1 MIRMLRRTWR
11 RLLGSLP
18 FRKADHDLAEELEAH
33 IHLLAEENIRRGM
46 APQEA
51 YRQARIKFGNVE
63 SMKERYRDERG
74 LPFLDSTAQD
84 LRYAIRVLS
93 KNRGFATVAILSLA
107 IGIGANTAIFS
118 LVNGVLLRPL
128 DYPDPGRLF
137 AVREVQI
144 GASRGMGPVNPAHAL
159 AWADACPS
167 IEHVAVLRSSRGQ
180 LSAAGSDPATLPGA
194 RVTHNFFTLLGVTPL
209 LGRTFFAEEAQPGRD
224 RVIILSEALWR
235 ARFNADPSV
244 VGKPVLVDGVDHEV
258 IGVVRGSFWRSFGG
272 GIQNTPS
279 DGRYEL
285 FRPLGFSAEELARVS
300 GNYNYAALVRLKPGV
315 TAEQA
320 VAEMNVVQARF
331 PRGLMTPGGLEAML
345 IPLRELVTGRS
356 LGLWMLTAAVGAV
369 LLIVCFNLAN
379 LLLSRAASRSR
390 ETAVRSALGA
400 SRLRQ
405 FRQLLTESLVLAA
418 AGGVLGVV
426 FAVWSVQ
433 VLAGSGTVDLPRL
446 AEVRVDPMVMLF
458 AAGVTLLTSVV
469 FGVLPAWRLTRRDLN
484 HALRASGR
492 TITDTRGGLRLR
504 GGLIGLEV
512 SLSTALLIVA
522 ALLTASLDR
531 LLRVD
536 KGFDVEQVLT
546 FDLDTAGP
554 AYDKPVERGQ
564 FFARVVDKIEA
575 IPGVAAAGLI
585 TQLPL
590 EGNTW
595 NDPIYLI
602 EDGSR
607 SERHAVDNRFSSPG
621 YFQAMSINI
630 LHGRAFDESDRGRSV
645 AVLSVKAA
653 QLLWPGEVNPVGR
666 QFMGEDDVVK
676 TLVGVVADV
685 RASLHDNPPPHA
697 YYPYWQRVPGDVVMV
712 VRTSSGPDTMAAPI
726 RAALHSEDPNLPL
739 APIRAM
745 QDLVDG
751 AVQQRRFQSTL
762 VVVFAV
768 SALLVASL
776 GIYGVVSYS
785 VARRR
790 NEIGIRMALG
800 AKRSQL
806 LKLIVTQSMTPV
818 ALGTVAGIIAALLLG
833 RAIRGLL
840 FEVQPSDPAT
850 IAAVAVILLVV
861 GAMACVVPARR
872 ATRANTIDALR
883 LE

>member
-1 MIRMLRRTWR
+1 MIRLLRRAWH
-11 RLLGSLP
+11 RLLGSLS
-18 FRKADHDLAEELEAH
+18 FRTADSDLAEELESH
-33 IHLLAEENIRRGM
+33 IQLLADEYVRRGM

-63 SMKERYRDERG
+63 SMKERYRDQRG
-74 LPFLDSTAQD
+74 LPFLDTTAQD
-84 LRYAIRVLS
+84 LRYTVRVLS

-128 DYPDPGRLF
+128 DYPDPDRLF

-144 GASRGMGPVNPAHAL
+144 GASRGMSPVNPAHAL
-159 AWADACPS
+159 AWAEACPS
-167 IEHVAVLRSSRGQ
+167 VEHVAVLRSSRGQ
-180 LSAAGSDPATLPGA
+180 LSAAGADPATIPGA
-194 RVTHNFFTLLGVTPL
+194 RVTHNFFTLLGVQPL
-209 LGRTFFAEEAQPGRD
+209 LGRTFLAEDEQPGRD
-224 RVIILSEALWR
+224 RVIVLSESLWR
-235 ARFNADPSV
+235 ARFNADPGV
-244 VGKPVLVDGVDHEV
+244 IGRPVLVDGVDHEV
-258 IGVVRGSFWRSFGG
+258 IGIVGGSFWRSFAGG
-272 GIQNTPS
+272 VQTTAS
-279 DGRYEL
+279 DARYEL
-285 FRPLGFSAEELARVS
+285 FRPLGFSVEELARGS
-300 GNYNYAALVRLKPGV
+300 GNYNYAALVRLKPGA

-331 PRGLMTPGGLEAML
+331 PRGTMTPGGLEAML
-345 IPLRELVTGRS
+345 IPLHQLVTGRS

-418 AGGVLGVV
+418 AGGVLGVM

-433 VLAGSGTVDLPRL
+433 VLAGSATVDLPRL

-469 FGVLPAWRLTRRDLN
+469 FGVLPAWRLTRSDLN
-484 HALRASGR
+484 HALRAGGR
-492 TITDTRGGLRLR
+492 TITDTRGGLRVR
-504 GGLIGLEV
+504 EGLIGLEV

-564 FFARVVDKIEA
+564 FFARVIDKIEA
-575 IPGVAAAGLI
+575 IPSVTAAGLI

-602 EDGSR
+602 ENGAR

-621 YFQAMSINI
+621 YFRAMNIAI
-630 LHGRAFDESDRGRSV
+630 LHGRAFDDSDRDRSV

-653 QLLWPGEVNPVGR
+653 QLLWPGEINPVGR

-676 TLVGVVADV
+676 TLVGIVGDV
-685 RASLHDNPPPHA
+685 RASLHDHPPPHA

-726 RAALHSEDPNLPL
+726 RTALHSEDPNLPL
-739 APIRAM
+739 APLREM

-751 AVQQRRFQSTL
+751 AVQQRRFQSVL
-762 VVVFAV
+762 VVVFAA

-776 GIYGVVSYS
+776 GIYGVVAYA
-785 VARRR
+785 VTRRR

-806 LKLIVTQSMTPV
+806 LTLIVTQGMTPV
-818 ALGTVAGIIAALLLG
+818 AIGIVAGITVALVLA

-850 IAAVAVILLVV
+850 IAAVALILLVV
-861 GAMACVVPARR
+861 GALACLVPARR
-872 ATRANTIDALR
+872 ATAANTVDALR